1 MIHLFFPQDY
11 ITIKA
16 LFLVH
21 KLYNYL
27 SYITSIGFFLERLI
41 IGSTLDTND
50 IKIIRINIYNNELI
64 LNTIGLTLKN
74 KSFEII
80 LLEIITPKYNNIVE
94 NIYEMVTIII
104 LSK

>member
-16 LFLVH
+16 LFLVL

-50 IKIIRINIYNNELI
+50 IKMIRINIYNNEFI
-64 LNTIGLTLKN
+64 LNKIGFTLKN

-80 LLEIITPKYNNIVE
+80 LLETITPKYKSTVE
-94 NIYEMVTIII
+94 II
-104 LSK
+104 

>member
-1 MIHLFFPQDY
+1 VL
-11 ITIKA
+11 
-16 LFLVH
+16 

-50 IKIIRINIYNNELI
+50 IKIIRISIYNNEFI